1 MVKTV
6 DSLLEEYKKY
16 SDPHGKIRRD
26 VKNNLIFPIIRGL
39 YETDDKTS
47 GLLLAS
53 VIYGPSYIS
62 FEYALSYH
70 GLIPERVV
78 LYTNATFNKRRSK
91 MFKTNF
97 GNYYYRDIPKD
108 AYPYGIQIIL
118 HDKYVVFMAKP
129 EKALLDK
136 LYTISPV
143 SNKTELKKLLFEDLR
158 IDEEMFANLDKDLM
172 IQLIPKYKSTNLNIL
187 KTLIEKE
194 TVKE

>member
-6 DSLLEEYKKY
+6 DSLLEEYKNY
-16 SDPHGKIRRD
+16 SDPHGKISRD
-26 VKNNLIFPIIRGL
+26 VKNRLIFPIIRGL

-62 FEYALSYH
+62 FDYALSYH